1 MESQPTPQPTSPPT
15 GPIWK
20 RNWFRA
26 AALVG
31 AVVVVAVGWWL
42 GSPLF
47 LDKEVNEEF
56 PLSANAEIPSD
67 QTQASVEKV
76 MTEAA
81 EAPTVEMTE
90 DMPEEGPVALASGVF
105 AGADDF
111 HEGSGTVTLYEL
123 GDGSRIL
130 RFEDFDVTN
139 GPDLHVLAVANA
151 NPTDRDDLDGYVD
164 LGKLK
169 GNVGNQNYEVPADVV
184 DIGSIVIYCQPF
196 HVLFAT
202 ATLT

>member
-1 MESQPTPQPTSPPT
+1 MESQPTAQPAE
-15 GPIWK
+15 PIWK

-26 AALVG
+26 AAGVG
-31 AVVVVAVGWWL
+31 AIVVLAVGWWL

-56 PLSANAEIPSD
+56 PLSASAEIPAD
-67 QTQASVEKV
+67 QTQASVEKE
-76 MTEAA
+76 MTDAA

-111 HEGSGTVTLYEL
+111 HEGSGRVTLYEL
-123 GDGSRIL
+123 EDGSRIL

-139 GPDLHVLAVANA
+139 GPDLHVLAVPNA

-169 GNVGNQNYEVPADVV
+169 GNVGNQNYEIPVEVV
-184 DIGSIVIYCQPF
+184 DIGSVVIYCQPF

-202 ATLT
+202 ATLA